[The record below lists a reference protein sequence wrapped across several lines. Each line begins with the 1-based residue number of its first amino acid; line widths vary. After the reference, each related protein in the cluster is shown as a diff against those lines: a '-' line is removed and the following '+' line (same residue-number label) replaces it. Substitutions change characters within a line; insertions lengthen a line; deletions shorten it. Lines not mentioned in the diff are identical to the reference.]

1 MKIKPLDNSELSG
14 QISESPV
21 ELFKKKKKKTR
32 TVQFHSSPEESKSQQ
47 RETAHAF
54 F

>member
-14 QISESPV
+14 QISESYV
-21 ELFKKKKKKTR
+21 ALFKKKKKTR